1 MATRS
6 LSLIRFN
13 FITTSAQVLSIFVL
27 IGVLIFVKASL
38 KEPEQLVESY
48 IELRGAINESLRESY
63 NQYLLTGDAQF
74 LSQLDSKIN
83 EINQVQ
89 LAPFPLDIQNSIK
102 PHLDKFL
109 VFAQTDLRSAG
120 KLSGNLQTLLQAN
133 EQSSLASVSLLN
145 DSIKEQNNAIAY
157 LRLLMEIQ
165 THITKQSQIR
175 EAYIN
180 SGNSTLVESLED
192 VNLQLR
198 QSIEKLQKLPKLEI
212 KSSEEDDALE
222 LDFLQD
228 ESDEDI
234 YGDNLI
240 ELASLAQRYIV
251 ELKNTETNL
260 TTVINTRE
268 QAQNLI
274 HKLSAETKSIGA
286 LIAKKK
292 SEIEETAAIVLIF
305 TVLINILLTL
315 FLAFNQSKTLKQLI
329 AFAPTF
335 SKLSQGDFSAEFKVN
350 SRFDELKE
358 LSSAGN
364 KMKESIVNLVTS
376 IQVQSHSI
384 EKASDEIGR
393 FSTNLENIVDS
404 LFKVTEATAS
414 QVNEMSSSIEDIE
427 GSTSKSTEITQLGL
441 ERVKNAMTSV
451 QRNNQ
456 TIQNLRTSIELS
468 SSTIVQLKNSTDKIE
483 SVLSVIQGI
492 AEQTNLLAL
501 NAAIEA
507 ARAGE
512 KGRGFAVVADEV
524 RQLAQRTAT
533 STSEI
538 QSIIEEVLQSVQE
551 TNTQF
556 DAQAHQS
563 EAALSEAQDSYEK
576 MKMTSDDVSE
586 ISSIASSI
594 ATAIKQQVTVME
606 SVNLQVN
613 QVKALSFDSQKISKE
628 GSDLSNQLQSI
639 SGQLK
644 QQVESLTLNT

>member
-1 MATRS
+1 M
-6 LSLIRFN
+6 
-13 FITTSAQVLSIFVL
+13 
-27 IGVLIFVKASL
+27 
-38 KEPEQLVESY
+38 
-48 IELRGAINESLRESY
+48 
-63 NQYLLTGDAQF
+63 
-74 LSQLDSKIN
+74 
-83 EINQVQ
+83 
-89 LAPFPLDIQNSIK
+89 
-102 PHLDKFL
+102 
-109 VFAQTDLRSAG
+109 
-120 KLSGNLQTLLQAN
+120 
-133 EQSSLASVSLLN
+133 
-145 DSIKEQNNAIAY
+145 
-157 LRLLMEIQ
+157 
-165 THITKQSQIR
+165 
-175 EAYIN
+175 
-180 SGNSTLVESLED
+180 
-192 VNLQLR
+192 
-198 QSIEKLQKLPKLEI
+198 
-212 KSSEEDDALE
+212 
-222 LDFLQD
+222 
-228 ESDEDI
+228 
-234 YGDNLI
+234 
-240 ELASLAQRYIV
+240 
-251 ELKNTETNL
+251 
-260 TTVINTRE
+260 
-268 QAQNLI
+268 
-274 HKLSAETKSIGA
+274 
-286 LIAKKK
+286 IAKKK